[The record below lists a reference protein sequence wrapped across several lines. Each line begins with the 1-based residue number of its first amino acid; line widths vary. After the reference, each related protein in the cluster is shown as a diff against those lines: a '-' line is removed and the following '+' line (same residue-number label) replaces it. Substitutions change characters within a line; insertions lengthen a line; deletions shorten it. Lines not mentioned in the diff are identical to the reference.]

1 MDAFAT
7 IATFNDIVL
16 ANIVRGS
23 LESEGIDA
31 WVQDEAAALGN
42 DGGVIAAQGIRVQ
55 VRACDAEE
63 AVKFLRDIED
73 RIAEANKDE

>member
-63 AVKFLRDIED
+63 AIAFLRDIED